1 MANSQNVPPRRP
13 SATGPAAVDRFQPS
27 VHPFVPVA
35 DVVALRFGG
44 LLPTFALREVG
55 VTSDTLRGL
64 CRSGVLHGI
73 RRGVYVTAER
83 WRAAGVDER
92 YRLLVRATVLAAGRI
107 PVLSHQ
113 SAAVLHGLPIIG
125 GWPATVHTST
135 PDASGGNTARSTT
148 GHRGPV
154 PGKVQTIDGC
164 QVTSLARTLVDVA
177 ASSSFLV
184 GVTMMDHALRVAQ
197 PWAGRARSEHGIDAG
212 QHSDGRGRPTG
223 AASREVDPTRA
234 VPTMLSGVTKED
246 LYRELDAVNPRTG
259 RRRAEQAIAF
269 ASPLAANPG
278 ETLSRVRIFE
288 LGFEVPELQ
297 VRFPDILGGDV
308 WVDFFWR
315 RVRKIGEFDGFLKY
329 GSGPVLGDRD
339 PSAVVWAEKQ
349 REDALRAR
357 VNSFDRWGWE
367 LAFSPPR
374 FFAFLTERGVPRA

>member
-1 MANSQNVPPRRP
+1 MVISQPPNP
-13 SATGPAAVDRFQPS
+13 S
-27 VHPFVPVA
+27 HPVLRHTE
-35 DVVALRFGG
+35 VVALRFGG
-44 LLPTFALREVG
+44 LLPSAALREAG
-55 VTSDTLRGL
+55 VPPHSFQRL
-64 CRSGVLHGI
+64 CVEGVLHCI
-73 RRGVYVTAER
+73 RRGVYVTEDR
-83 WRAAGVDER
+83 WRRADAGER
-92 YRLLVRATVLAAGRI
+92 YRLLVRATALAARSQ
-107 PVLSHQ
+107 PVFSHQ

-125 GWPATVHTST
+125 GWPDTVHTITSG
-135 PDASGGNTARSTT
+135 ASGGSRNRFTT
-148 GHRGPV
+148 GHQGSAPEV
-154 PGKVQTIDGC
+154 VETASGC

-177 ASSSFLV
+177 ASSSLLV
-184 GVTMMDHALRVAQ
+184 GVTMLDHALRVGQERA
-197 PWAGRARSEHGIDAG
+197 ARARGRR
-212 QHSDGRGRPTG
+212 DGGLAESALP
-223 AASREVDPTRA
+223 
-234 VPTMLSGVTKED
+234 GVTKEE

-329 GSGPVLGDRD
+329 APGPVLGDRD

-367 LAFSPPR
+367 MAFSSAR